1 MKAILFDREQVD
13 HLDDLPKQPDRL
25 DGSKLLWVD
34 VDRGNGESAAKI
46 TSVFELDDETCERLA
61 SSSGRAHFH
70 DYGRYMHMTTY
81 SPGEKEDEDLIALE
95 CVVGKNWVITAHDR
109 PIPVL
114 QEFSDRVSGSG
125 DTGVLDGPAFL
136 ATLLEWVLG
145 AYSEAFERV
154 EERLEEFD
162 VQAMRGEG
170 KPEDDV
176 ERLVAARREVG
187 ILRRALGAHRSALTA
202 LTHPELE
209 ALGNDASGERFES
222 LLRRFEATVQEARD
236 ARESTVGSF
245 DVLIA
250 RTGHRTNDIMKVL
263 TLTLRHPAARRADR
277 RTDGH
282 ELQGWALR
290 GDVALLPGHRLRPRS
305 CRRDAHRRKTPRLDL
320 ADEVLAQVRARAFVR
335 RAGGPIRCAACH
347 REATRRW
354 RADHRDEINEAR
366 RVVPRFVYDPVSR
379 RTVPNPS
386 P

>member
-13 HLDDLPKQPDRL
+13 HLDDLPQRPDRL
-25 DGSKLLWVD
+25 NGSKLLWVD
-34 VDRGNGESAAKI
+34 VDRGSGESAEKI
-46 TSVFELDDETCERLA
+46 NSVFELDDGTCERLA

-81 SPGEKEDEDLIALE
+81 SPSEEEDEDEDLIALE

-114 QEFSDRVSGSG
+114 QEFSERVSGSG

-145 AYSEAFERV
+145 AYSQAFERV

-162 VQAMRGEG
+162 VHAMRGEG
-170 KPEDDV
+170 KPEDAI

-187 ILRRALGAHRSALTA
+187 VLRRALAAHRSALTA

-209 ALGNDASGERFES
+209 ALGSDASGERFES

-250 RTGHRTNDIMKVL
+250 RTGHRTNSIMKVL
-263 TLTLRHPAARRADR
+263 TLTS
-277 RTDGH
+277 
-282 ELQGWALR
+282 
-290 GDVALLPGHRLRPRS
+290 VILLPGALIAGLMGMNFKLGLFEVTWPFYVVIALVVGIAVVTLTIAKLR
-305 CRRDAHRRKTPRLDL
+305 DW
-320 ADEVLAQVRARAFVR
+320 
-335 RAGGPIRCAACH
+335 I
-347 REATRRW
+347 
-354 RADHRDEINEAR
+354 
-366 RVVPRFVYDPVSR
+366 
-379 RTVPNPS
+379 
-386 P
+386 